1 MIILLCIIAY
11 LLLLIEIN
19 LSHIYIAL
27 DKIADNS
34 KAIGAL
40 GRSTDRIENRLYAI
54 ERQMGK
60 EVDE

>member
-1 MIILLCIIAY
+1 MTILLCIIAY

-19 LSHIYIAL
+19 LSHVCIAL
-27 DKIADNS
+27 DKIATNS
-34 KAIGAL
+34 KANEAL
-40 GRSTDRIENRLYAI
+40 ARSADRIENRLYAI